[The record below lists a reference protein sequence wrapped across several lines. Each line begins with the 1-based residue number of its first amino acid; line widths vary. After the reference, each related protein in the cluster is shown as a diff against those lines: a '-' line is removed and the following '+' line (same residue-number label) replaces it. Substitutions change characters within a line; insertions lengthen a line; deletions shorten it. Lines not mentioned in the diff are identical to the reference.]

1 MLPSSGSKPRSATL
15 SAVAGLAIA
24 SSGLA
29 QTADGFDFSYGRW
42 LVESTAVNY
51 AVGYYR
57 QLFGPLDWAI
67 ALHHLD
73 DSRSLDPRS
82 LTGLEVSFGVH
93 RAHGGLYATASGGL
107 GVRQEDHNLDGH
119 WSAGLGYGV
128 RLLPFLTVGIEA
140 RYRVE
145 DRWVR
150 GFWNLER
157 EDRKAFNLGV
167 RVAAGSRPP
176 SRRPP
181 RGPRGPQFEPPSEAE
196 VESALRTAGASDEAA
211 ALATQVVNTAL
222 EAMDSPYRW
231 GGTDDN
237 GFDCSGLI
245 QYAYAQHGIL
255 LPRVSRDQMRTGI
268 AVEPRLEALR
278 PGDILGFSVERAGVT
293 HVGLYV
299 GEGRFIHSASSGV
312 KLSSL
317 TATDPDSRWWRQRL
331 VAARRILR

>member
-1 MLPSSGSKPRSATL
+1 MLRTSGGKPRSVGL
-15 SAVAGLAIA
+15 SAVAAAAIA
-24 SSGLA
+24 SSGAA

-42 LVESTAVNY
+42 FVEPTAVSY

-57 QLFGPLDWAI
+57 QLFGALDWGM

-73 DSRSLDPRS
+73 DSRSLNPRS
-82 LTGLEVSFGVH
+82 LTGLEVSLGMR
-93 RAHGGLYATASGGL
+93 RAQGGWYAAASTGL
-107 GVRQEDHNLDGH
+107 GMRQEDHNLDAH
-119 WSAGLGYGV
+119 WSAGLGYGL
-128 RLLPFLTVGIEA
+128 RLLPFLMLGIEA

-145 DRWVR
+145 DRQAR

-157 EDRKAFNLGV
+157 EDRKALNLGL
-167 RVAAGSRPP
+167 RVAAGGPPP

-181 RGPRGPQFEPPSEAE
+181 GRPPGPQFEPPSEGE
-196 VESALRTAGASDEAA
+196 VESALRAAGASHEAA

-222 EAMDSPYRW
+222 EAMGSPYRW

-255 LPRVSRDQMRTGI
+255 LPRVSRDQMKMGI

-299 GEGRFIHSASSGV
+299 GEGQFIHSASGGV
-312 KLSSL
+312 RLSSL
-317 TATDPDSRWWRQRL
+317 TATDSDSRWWQQRL